1 MNTNSERRYAWRARR
16 WLARFTFTRGQMFRE
31 RPFDV
36 MNEKRP
42 FEFHSSPLNAA
53 KHKRKCREF
62 RTSEMRRVYFA
73 TVTHGIRFL
82 GRRAL
87 QRRV

>member
-1 MNTNSERRYAWRARR
+1 MNSNSERRYASRARR
-16 WLARFTFTRGQMFRE
+16 WLARFTFTRGQMFR
-31 RPFDV
+31 DGQ
-36 MNEKRP
+36 KRP

-53 KHKRKCREF
+53 KHKRECREF